1 MPAMSQLAGT
11 PSDDVPE
18 ILATGRS
25 DITTVFLSMTAR
37 HPEGRDDGYIEW
49 HCLDHQPELKRLP
62 SMRTSI
68 RLVSTPACRA
78 ARAASEAPYDGV
90 DHVMAYL
97 MASDTDAA
105 LEEFRVL
112 NHTLLEVGRTP
123 YLLPMIQRAVYRFDG
138 MVAAPRIKVGADVL
152 PWWPPR
158 GVYVLL
164 ERGAVSPAD
173 LTSVPGVAGAWWA
186 TGIPKGMPFSTV
198 PTTRGCGSRSA
209 ISTTSPPPREN
220 ASVLRWRNGGPTAGA
235 APLLAAPS
243 TRSCPHEWDRY
254 CPDRLRRQRCGSGAE
269 AIQHLVPRQPVGERR
284 SPGRSRAVAHGVAD
298 HAGPLALG
306 REERVP
312 ARLGGEHF
320 LRAGLGVQDDP
331 AVGDRLQHAL
341 RADHDQRSASRSRA
355 PPSCCRSPS

>member
-49 HCLDHQPELKRLP
+49 HCLDHRPELQRLP

-97 MASDTDAA
+97 MASDCDAA
-105 LEEFRVL
+105 LAEFRVL
-112 NHTLLEVGRTP
+112 NHELLEVGRTP

-138 MVAAPRIKVGADVL
+138 MVAAPRIKVGADAL
-152 PWWPPR
+152 PWWPPQ

-164 ERGAVSPAD
+164 EQGAVSPKD
-173 LTSVPGVAGAWWA
+173 LTSVSGVAGAWWA
-186 TGIPKGMPFSTV
+186 TGIPKGMPFSDGADNT
-198 PTTRGCGSRSA
+198 G
-209 ISTTSPPPREN
+209 
-220 ASVLRWRNGGPTAGA
+220 LRITFCYLDDEPAAVGERLRPALEKRWANTGA
-235 APLLAAPS
+235 APLLAAPFHPIV
-243 TRSCPHEWDRY
+243 PHEWGRY
-254 CPDRLRRQRCGSGAE
+254 LP
-269 AIQHLVPRQPVGERR
+269 
-284 SPGRSRAVAHGVAD
+284 
-298 HAGPLALG
+298 
-306 REERVP
+306 
-312 ARLGGEHF
+312 
-320 LRAGLGVQDDP
+320 
-331 AVGDRLQHAL
+331 
-341 RADHDQRSASRSRA
+341 
-355 PPSCCRSPS
+355 